1 MPSHVAFSIKL
12 AILTAVADN
21 NFRGNYSRG
30 LIVVFA
36 QSSPCDVIATRLT
49 LDEYRA
55 MEETN
60 PERHE
65 YRNGEVIT
73 MSGGSEAHSAI
84 ASNLLI
90 YLGFLLRD
98 SNFRL
103 YNSDLRV
110 WIPEYQCGTYTDLM
124 VVNGEP
130 ELNGIRNDEI
140 LNPILIVEVL
150 SPSTEAYDRGEKFRK
165 YRSLASFCEYLLV
178 SQTEPYIEQ
187 YHNLDRNS
195 NDRWL
200 WQVHCNLERAVV
212 LHSLNVEIP
221 MTEIYR
227 RINF

>member
-1 MPSHVAFSIKL
+1 
-12 AILTAVADN
+12 
-21 NFRGNYSRG
+21 
-30 LIVVFA
+30 VVFA
-36 QSSPCDVIATRLT
+36 QTSPPDAVTTRLT

-55 MEETN
+55 MEQTN

-65 YRNGEVIT
+65 YRNGEIIT
-73 MSGGSEAHSAI
+73 MSGGSEVHSAI

-98 SNFRL
+98 TDFRL

-124 VVNGEP
+124 VVNGKP
-130 ELNGIRNDEI
+130 EFNENRNDEI
-140 LNPILIVEVL
+140 LNPLLIVEVL

-165 YRSLASFCEYLLV
+165 YRSIASFCEYLLV

-187 YHNLDRNS
+187 YYIQEPNS

-200 WQVHCNLERAVV
+200 LQVHSKLERAVI
-212 LHSLNVEIP
+212 LQSLNVEIP
-221 MTEIYR
+221 LAEIYR
-227 RINF
+227 RVNF

>member
-1 MPSHVAFSIKL
+1 LP
-12 AILTAVADN
+12 ILPPVTDN
-21 NFRGNYSRG
+21 SVRANYLRG

-36 QSSPCDVIATRLT
+36 ETSSSDIVGTRLT

-55 MEETN
+55 IEQTS

-65 YRNGEVIT
+65 YRNGEIIT

-90 YLGFLLRD
+90 YLGFSLRD
-98 SNFRL
+98 TDFRL

-110 WIPEYQCGTYTDLM
+110 WIEEYQCGTYTDLM
-124 VVNGEP
+124 VVNGSP
-130 ELNGIRNDEI
+130 EFNGERNDEI
-140 LNPILIVEVL
+140 VNPLLIVEVL
-150 SPSTEAYDRGEKFRK
+150 SPSTEAYDRGDKFRK
-165 YRSLASFCEYLLV
+165 YRSLESFCEYLLV

-187 YHNLDRNS
+187 YYNQERNS

-200 WQVHCNLERAVV
+200 WQVHSGLERSIF
-212 LHSLNVEIP
+212 LHSLKVEVP
-221 MTEIYR
+221 LTEIYR

>member
-1 MPSHVAFSIKL
+1 M
-12 AILTAVADN
+12 
-21 NFRGNYSRG
+21 
-30 LIVVFA
+30 VFA
-36 QSSPCDVIATRLT
+36 QTSPPDAVTTRLM

-55 MEETN
+55 MEQTN

-65 YRNGEVIT
+65 YRNGEIIT

-98 SNFRL
+98 TDFRL

-124 VVNGEP
+124 VVNGKP
-130 ELNGIRNDEI
+130 EFNENRNDEI
-140 LNPILIVEVL
+140 LNPLLIVEVL

-165 YRSLASFCEYLLV
+165 YRSIASFCEYLLV

-187 YHNLDRNS
+187 YYNQESNS
-195 NDRWL
+195 HDRWL
-200 WQVHCNLERAVV
+200 LQVHSQLEKAIA
-212 LHSLNVEIP
+212 LHSLNTEIP
-221 MTEIYR
+221 LAEIYR
-227 RINF
+227 RVNF